1 MPMCLMCT
9 TSTSIETPMKPELPL
24 IALSALLSLASFAAR
39 AELVEIRWSESGRF
53 EHSAAIAPGKF
64 AEVCGKLSKGQTVAW
79 NFRTEAPTNFNIHYH
94 EGKKVTYPAK
104 IDGAGAAEG
113 QLLAA
118 VDQDYCWM
126 WSNKSDRALTLELT
140 LQR

>member
-1 MPMCLMCT
+1 
-9 TSTSIETPMKPELPL
+9 MKTHLPL

-53 EHSAAIAPGKF
+53 EHKASIAPAQF
-64 AEVCGKLSKGQTVAW
+64 AEVCGKLSKGQTVTWSFKA
-79 NFRTEAPTNFNIHYH
+79 EGPTNFNIHYH
-94 EGKKVTYPAK
+94 EGEKVTYPEK
-104 IDGAGAAEG
+104 IDGTGAAEG
-113 QLLAA
+113 RLLAA

-126 WSNKSDRALTLELT
+126 WSNKSERALRLELT

>member
-1 MPMCLMCT
+1 MPTYLTCT
-9 TSTSIETPMKPELPL
+9 TPTSIETQMRTQLSL
-24 IALSALLSLASFAAR
+24 IALSALLSLTSFAAR
-39 AELVEIRWSESGRF
+39 AELVEIRWNESGRF
-53 EHSAAIAPGKF
+53 EHKASIAPAQF
-64 AEVCGKLSKGQTVAW
+64 AEVCGKLSKGQTIAW
-79 NFRTEAPTNFNIHYH
+79 NFRAEAPTNFNIHYH

-118 VDQDYCWM
+118 TEQDYCWM

>member
-1 MPMCLMCT
+1 MNKLTLPCL
-9 TSTSIETPMKPELPL
+9 L
-24 IALSALLSLASFAAR
+24 ALAAATAAH
-39 AELVEIRWSESGRF
+39 AELVEIRWSEAGRF
-53 EHSAAIAPGKF
+53 EHKASIAPGKF
-64 AEVCGKLSKGQTVAW
+64 AEVCGKLPKGQTVAW

-94 EGKKVTYPAK
+94 EGKKVSYPAK

-126 WSNKSDRALTLELT
+126 WSNKSERALTLALT